1 LCSSSSSSSIP
12 NKYLQGCEHCC
23 HHLVHTMNA
32 DSTPSGCQP
41 PWATCPP
48 EDYYHLHPL
57 LQFIII
63 TQPVGWCTFFHTME
77 DQSLSRPGWLATY
90 PDGSAAHRWS
100 PIPVLT
106 SPDAE
111 CLCLWREICYRWA
124 EATPQPLITAKCDI
138 KCFNMCG
145 LATFASFAWHLM
157 NSAEIV
163 IVSDLTCQAVS
174 TDEGTMRGGEG
185 ISIRWEQCCSL
196 WWSHFSVIT
205 E

>member
-1 LCSSSSSSSIP
+1 
-12 NKYLQGCEHCC
+12 
-23 HHLVHTMNA
+23 MNA

-90 PDGSAAHRWS
+90 PDGSAARRWS
-100 PIPVLT
+100 SIVVLT

-111 CLCLWREICYRWA
+111 YLWTIMLPLSWSHTTTVDIGKMRDKVFQYVRVGNICIFCM
-124 EATPQPLITAKCDI
+124 TL
-138 KCFNMCG
+138 
-145 LATFASFAWHLM
+145 
-157 NSAEIV
+157 
-163 IVSDLTCQAVS
+163 
-174 TDEGTMRGGEG
+174 DEQCRNCHSEWFDMSSCEYWWGHNEGRGGY
-185 ISIRWEQCCSL
+185 Q
-196 WWSHFSVIT
+196 H
-205 E
+205 